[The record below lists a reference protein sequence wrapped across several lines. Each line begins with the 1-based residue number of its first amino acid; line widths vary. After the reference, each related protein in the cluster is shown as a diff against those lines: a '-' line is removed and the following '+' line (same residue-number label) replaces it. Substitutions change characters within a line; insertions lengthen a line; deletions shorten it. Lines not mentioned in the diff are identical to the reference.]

1 MMEDWL
7 KGATKE
13 VDKEN
18 ALKEVAEATTKK
30 KGKAVENAEEQA
42 RAFKRAQALAEQKM
56 AEIAANLEETK
67 LRLAS
72 AKSLNSVKD
81 KEIVELKTTLKAS
94 KDKWY
99 NTGFVGAKNSAK
111 PVMSNQGDMNLMR
124 VGWWH

>member
-1 MMEDWL
+1 M
-7 KGATKE
+7 KE
-13 VDKEN
+13 VDKEK
-18 ALKEVAEATTKK
+18 ALKEVAEAMTKK
-30 KGKAVENAEEQA
+30 KGKAVENAEEWA

-56 AEIAANLEETK
+56 AEISANLEETK

-81 KEIVELKTTLKAS
+81 KEIVELKTILEANE
-94 KDKWY
+94 DKWY
-99 NTGFVGAKNSAK
+99 NAGFVDAENSAK

>member
-1 MMEDWL
+1 
-7 KGATKE
+7 
-13 VDKEN
+13 
-18 ALKEVAEATTKK
+18 
-30 KGKAVENAEEQA
+30 
-42 RAFKRAQALAEQKM
+42 M

-99 NTGFVGAKNSAK
+99 NTGFVDAKNSTK

-124 VGWWH
+124 VGWRH

>member
-7 KGATKE
+7 KGAMKE
-13 VDKEN
+13 VDKEK
-18 ALKEVAEATTKK
+18 ALKEVAEAMTKK
-30 KGKAVENAEEQA
+30 KGKAVENAEEWA

-56 AEIAANLEETK
+56 AEISANLEETK

-81 KEIVELKTTLKAS
+81 KEIVELKTILEANE
-94 KDKWY
+94 DKWY
-99 NTGFVGAKNSAK
+99 NAGFVDAETSAK
-111 PVMSNQGDMNLMR
+111 PVMSNQGDKNLMR